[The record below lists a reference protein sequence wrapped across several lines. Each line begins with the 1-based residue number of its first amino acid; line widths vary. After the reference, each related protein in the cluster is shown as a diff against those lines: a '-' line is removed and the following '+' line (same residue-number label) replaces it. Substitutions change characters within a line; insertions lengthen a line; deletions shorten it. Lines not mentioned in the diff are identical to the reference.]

1 MEIDRSV
8 NDMKNRLNK
17 AETVQVY
24 EPMKPISGQMRKP
37 LYPLGRPHG
46 KESPLNPKQ

>member
-1 MEIDRSV
+1 MDV
-8 NDMKNRLNK
+8 QNTVDTMKNRLEK

-24 EPMKPISGQMRKP
+24 NPPFPITDQMKRP